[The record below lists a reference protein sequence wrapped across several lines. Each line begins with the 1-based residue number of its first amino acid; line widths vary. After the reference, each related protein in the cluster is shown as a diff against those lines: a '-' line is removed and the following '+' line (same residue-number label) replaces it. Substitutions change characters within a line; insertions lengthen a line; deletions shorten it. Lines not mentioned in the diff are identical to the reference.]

1 MQCCKLTKVM
11 LNEFSKNRKG
21 TFCLRSKKVLYG
33 FILQEKVSKRVRD
46 TNDREEKRDRKE
58 TPWFPSE

>member
-46 TNDREEKRDRKE
+46 TNDREERE
-58 TPWFPSE
+58 GAWGLLQFCLL

>member
-46 TNDREEKRDRKE
+46 TNDREE
-58 TPWFPSE
+58 